1 MTEGACTVEETTRAR
16 ALVELMQQRP
26 TGVVSTLDLLPLVRD
41 DD

>member
-1 MTEGACTVEETTRAR
+1 
-16 ALVELMQQRP
+16 MQRQRIHRIWVVKDGRP